1 MRPILLLIA
10 AFLFCGNL
18 NAQQRWTVS
27 YQKKIKLKSVEEDPE
42 TNTIG
47 IKRTRLSTAGDLIIT
62 FKVNDGTVNR
72 TVMADDSSRS
82 GIKSWEKVKKT
93 LIIKAADLRK
103 LFKSREKVL
112 FYFTEIPK
120 DPEKA
125 AVVRMRPVHLFT
137 LVIK

>member
-1 MRPILLLIA
+1 MLAA
-10 AFLFCGNL
+10 AFLFAGSL
-18 NAQQRWTVS
+18 HAQQRWTVS

-42 TNTIG
+42 NNTIR
-47 IKRTRLSTAGDLIIT
+47 IKRSRLSAAGDLIIT
-62 FKVNDGTVNR
+62 FAINDGTVNR

-82 GIKSWEKVKKT
+82 GIKNWENVNKK
-93 LIIKAADLRK
+93 LSIKAAELQK
-103 LFKSREKVL
+103 LFQSRDKIL

>member
-1 MRPILLLIA
+1 MKPLLLFVA
-10 AFLFCGNL
+10 AFLLCGTV

-47 IKRTRLSTAGDLIIT
+47 IKRSQLSAAGDLIIT

-82 GIKSWEKVKKT
+82 GINSWENVPKT
-93 LIIKAADLRK
+93 LTIKAAELRE
-103 LFKSREKVL
+103 LFRSRDKVL

-120 DPEKA
+120 DPDQA

-137 LVIK
+137 VVLK